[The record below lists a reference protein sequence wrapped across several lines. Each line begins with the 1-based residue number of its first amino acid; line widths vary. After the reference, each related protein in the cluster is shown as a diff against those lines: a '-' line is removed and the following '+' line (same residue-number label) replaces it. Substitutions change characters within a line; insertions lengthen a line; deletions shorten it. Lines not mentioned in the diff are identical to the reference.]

1 MKLVNPLGRT
11 VDTLESKA
19 DYVSPRSGCVCSGPS
34 GTAASHNKGSGWC
47 VGYCGGETTETRHEN
62 MLNAKNSI
70 KVAGLEEEILLRYPI
85 VSLPYLDWG

>member
-34 GTAASHNKGSGWC
+34 GTAAKIGRAH
-47 VGYCGGETTETRHEN
+47 V
-62 MLNAKNSI
+62 
-70 KVAGLEEEILLRYPI
+70 
-85 VSLPYLDWG
+85 

>member
-19 DYVSPRSGCVCSGPS
+19 DYVSPRSGCV
-34 GTAASHNKGSGWC
+34 ASHNKGSGWC

-62 MLNAKNSI
+62 MLNAKT
-70 KVAGLEEEILLRYPI
+70 A
-85 VSLPYLDWG
+85 

>member
-62 MLNAKNSI
+62 SI

>member
-62 MLNAKNSI
+62 MLNAKT
-70 KVAGLEEEILLRYPI
+70 A
-85 VSLPYLDWG
+85 